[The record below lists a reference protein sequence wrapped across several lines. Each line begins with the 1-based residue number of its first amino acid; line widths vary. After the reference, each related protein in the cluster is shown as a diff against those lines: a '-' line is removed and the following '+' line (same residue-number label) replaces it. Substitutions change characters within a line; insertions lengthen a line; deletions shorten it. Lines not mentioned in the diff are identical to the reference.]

1 SRAAQLTRFLIWRLA
16 DTNQGLYNLHYSQ
29 STVGAM
35 LTGGNSNDEA
45 SGAIGCVADDCYDA
59 LGSDSVST
67 PSEGSDSEIRK
78 DDDGAPPHL
87 RDYCSVTRPELPQ
100 LRLLRNQPP
109 FGYSGDPQ
117 MSTKLQSNLRDLI
130 DGGGDGNGG
139 RFWVDPQMSPKFQ
152 RNLINNGGGDSK
164 GVATSSRKCR
174 KRATSGEPGVRATY
188 QAADVAGNRGQDD
201 IDSLIS
207 FIEGPPQAAGKKA
220 AKKKSKN
227 GSGATKTG
235 ETKT

>member
-29 STVGAM
+29 SAVGAM
-35 LTGGNSNDEA
+35 LAGGNSNDQA
-45 SGAIGCVADDCYDA
+45 VGAIGCVVDDCYDA

-67 PSEGSDSEIRK
+67 PSEGSDSEIRE
-78 DDDGAPPHL
+78 DDDGKPPHL
-87 RDYCSVTRPELPQ
+87 PDYCLVTRPELPQ

-117 MSTKLQSNLRDLI
+117 
-130 DGGGDGNGG
+130 
-139 RFWVDPQMSPKFQ
+139 VSPKFQ
-152 RNLINNGGGDSK
+152 RNLIDNGGGDSK